1 MTQRELRAENRR
13 KTITISKVNL
23 HSQNHHSHSFHLD
36 LNCTQAW
43 NLLYTMSVKKWQE
56 ENNKIA
62 PLFVDKTVVRKIS
75 LKDR

>member
-23 HSQNHHSHSFHLD
+23 HSQNHHS
-36 LNCTQAW
+36 W

>member
-23 HSQNHHSHSFHLD
+23 HSQNHHSFHLD

-43 NLLYTMSVKKWQE
+43 NLLYTMSVKKWQD
-56 ENNKIA
+56 ENNKTA

>member
-1 MTQRELRAENRR
+1 MTQRELRAESRR
-13 KTITISKVNL
+13 KTVTISKVNL
-23 HSQNHHSHSFHLD
+23 HSQNHHSFHLD

-43 NLLYTMSVKKWQE
+43 NLLCTMSVKKWQE

-62 PLFVDKTVVRKIS
+62 PLFVDKTVIRKIS